1 MDQIVAEL
9 ILQDRRIAYSIT
21 DRNLKVV
28 ALGGAVELFGHTP
41 LPRPDCTL
49 FELIPELAG
58 LDTVLNELLA
68 GELPR
73 FELTWVNRDA
83 AAGGSLYL
91 NIIELPLQDQ
101 TGQIIGLLHLLDD
114 VTETGSLRQHL
125 TQQRNEL
132 RLLRDQLARQNLE
145 LEAAISEL
153 KQLDELKSRFVSVA
167 AHELRTPL
175 TSISGYLEVL
185 LDEEIS
191 PLTRE
196 QREYLEIVQSSAGRM
211 LDIAN
216 NLLDVTRIEAG
227 RIELVLQPSDLV
239 ALIQTVV
246 NEIRPQLAAQ
256 AKQLTLI
263 AAPNL
268 PPALCDE
275 TRTMQIVNNLLSNAA
290 KYTPRGSHITITVTL
305 AEAAGFL
312 QLAVA
317 DDGIGIP
324 PADQGKL
331 FNRFFRAGNVAAI
344 EASGA
349 GLGLYITRSL
359 VELHGGRIWFE
370 SELNQGSTFYVT
382 FPIAD

>member
-1 MDQIVAEL
+1 MDQIIAEL
-9 ILQDRRIAYSIT
+9 ILQDRRIAYTIT

-28 ALGGAVELFGHTP
+28 ALGGAVELFGHTS

-68 GELPR
+68 GQLPR

-83 AAGGSLYL
+83 AAATTLYL
-91 NIIELPLQDQ
+91 NIVELPLLDQ
-101 TGQIIGLLHLLDD
+101 TGQIVGLLHLLDD
-114 VTETGSLRQHL
+114 VTKTGSLRQHL

-153 KQLDELKSRFVSVA
+153 KQLDDLKSRFVSVA
-167 AHELRTPL
+167 AHELRTPI

-191 PLTRE
+191 PLTPE

-246 NEIRPQLAAQ
+246 NEIRPQLAGQ

-263 AAPNL
+263 AAPDL

-331 FNRFFRAGNVAAI
+331 FSRFFRAGNVAAI

>member
-9 ILQDRRIAYSIT
+9 ILQDRRIAYTIT

-28 ALGGAVELFGHTP
+28 ALGGAVELFGHTS

-73 FELTWVNRDA
+73 FELTWVNRDMA
-83 AAGGSLYL
+83 TGESVYL
-91 NIIELPLQDQ
+91 NIVELPLQDQ
-101 TGQIIGLLHLLDD
+101 TGQIVGLLHLLDD
-114 VTETGSLRQHL
+114 VTEAGSLRQHL

-145 LEAAISEL
+145 LEAAFSEL

-191 PLTRE
+191 PLTWT
-196 QREYLEIVQSSAGRM
+196 QREYLEIVQGSAGRI
-211 LDIAN
+211 LDIAT

-227 RIELVLQPSDLV
+227 RIELVLQPVDLV
-239 ALIQTVV
+239 ALVRTVAA
-246 NEIRPQLAAQ
+246 EFRPQLAAK
-256 AKQLTLI
+256 AKQLTLH
-263 AAPNL
+263 AAPDL
-268 PPALCDE
+268 PLALCDE
-275 TRTMQIVNNLLSNAA
+275 ARTMQIVNNLLSNAV
-290 KYTPRGSHITITVTL
+290 KYTPRGSQITITV
-305 AEAAGFL
+305 APAQAPGFL
-312 QLAVA
+312 QLSVA

-324 PADQGKL
+324 PADQNKL
-331 FNRFFRAGNVAAI
+331 FSRFFRAGNVAAI

-359 VELHGGRIWFE
+359 VELHDGRIWFE
-370 SELNQGSTFYVT
+370 SELNHGSTFHVT
-382 FPIAD
+382 FPSAW

>member
-1 MDQIVAEL
+1 MDQIVTEL
-9 ILQDRRIAYSIT
+9 ILQDRRIAYTIT
-21 DRNLKVV
+21 DRYLKVV
-28 ALGGAVELFGHTP
+28 ALGGAVELFGQTP
-41 LPRPDCTL
+41 VSRPDCTL
-49 FELIPELAG
+49 FELIPELTG
-58 LDTVLNELLA
+58 LEPVLNELLT

-73 FELTWVNRDA
+73 FELALVNRKT
-83 AAGGSLYL
+83 AGGEILYL
-91 NIIELPLQDQ
+91 NIVELPLQDQ
-101 TGQIIGLLHLLDD
+101 TGQIVGLLHLLDD

-132 RLLRDQLARQNLE
+132 RLLRDQLGRQNLE
-145 LEAAISEL
+145 LEAALSEL

-196 QREYLEIVQSSAGRM
+196 QREYLEIVQGSAGRM

-216 NLLDVTRIEAG
+216 NLLDVTRIESG
-227 RIELVLQPSDLV
+227 RIELVLQPTDLV
-239 ALIQTVV
+239 ALVRTVAA
-246 NEIRPQLAAQ
+246 EFRPQLAAKD
-256 AKQLTLI
+256 KQLTLH
-263 AAPNL
+263 AAFEL

-275 TRTMQIVNNLLSNAA
+275 SRTMQIVNNLLSNAA
-290 KYTPRGSHITITVTL
+290 KYTPRGSHITISVTP
-305 AEAAGFL
+305 AELAGFL
-312 QLAVA
+312 QLTVA

-331 FNRFFRAGNVAAI
+331 FNRFFRAGNVATI
-344 EASGA
+344 ETSGA

-359 VELHGGRIWFE
+359 VELHGGRIWFK
-370 SELNQGSTFYVT
+370 SELNHGSTFYVT
-382 FPIAD
+382 FPSAD